1 MARSPARALVSRAA
15 LAHNL
20 ARLREA
26 ASGSRVLAVVKADGY
41 GHGAGTVAAAL
52 AGADGFGVARV
63 HEGLE
68 LRAAGVSQPIVVL
81 SGAWTGA
88 DIEAAAGAGLDVVV
102 HHGDQLRAFESVASE
117 RPPRAWLK
125 VDTGMHRL
133 GFAPDAVRGAHARLA
148 HAQPVLMTHLANADD
163 RDDGTTREQMRAF
176 QAACADLAG
185 ERSAANSAG
194 ALGWPE
200 TRGDWVR
207 PGIAL
212 YGISPFAGGTGAEL
226 GLRPAMTLETRLVAV
241 KRVRRGGAVGY
252 GGTWV
257 CPEDMPIGV
266 AAIGYG
272 DGYPR
277 HAPSGTPVLVGD
289 VRAALVGRVSMDLVT
304 IDLRECPD
312 ARPGE
317 RVVLWGEGLA
327 VEEVA
332 AEVDTIGY
340 ELVTRVAARVERVVE

>member
-26 ASGSRVLAVVKADGY
+26 SGGSRLLAVVKADGY
-41 GHGAGTVAAAL
+41 GHGAIAAATAL
-52 AGADGFGVARV
+52 ADADGFGVARV

-68 LRAAGVSQPIVVL
+68 LRAAGVSRRIVVL
-81 SGAWTGA
+81 SGAWTVA
-88 DIEAAAGAGLDVVV
+88 DMEAAAGAELDVVI
-102 HHGDQLRAFESVASE
+102 HHEDQLRAFESAGRSHG
-117 RPPRAWLK
+117 AWLK

-133 GFAPDAVRGAHARLA
+133 GFAPDAVAGVHARLA
-148 HAQPVLMTHLANADD
+148 RTRPVLMTHLANADD
-163 RDDGTTREQMRAF
+163 RDDGTTREQMRTF
-176 QAACADLAG
+176 DAACADLAG

-194 ALGWPE
+194 VLGWPE
-200 TRGDWVR
+200 TRRDWAR

-212 YGISPFAGGTGAEL
+212 YGISPFAGALGADL
-226 GLRPAMTLETRLVAV
+226 GLRPAMTLATRLVAV
-241 KRVRRGGAVGY
+241 NRIRRGEPVGY
-252 GGTWV
+252 GGIWV

-277 HAPSGTPVLVGD
+277 HALSGTPVLVGD
-289 VRAALVGRVSMDLVT
+289 VRAAVVGRVSMDLLT
-304 IDLRECPD
+304 IDLRACPD

-327 VEEVA
+327 VEEI
-332 AEVDTIGY
+332 AEHAGTIGY
-340 ELVTRVAARVERVVE
+340 ELVTRVAPRVERVVE